1 MKQGLLLYWEILKNI
16 SYSAMTSFSVVGASC
31 IISLCPIWFPWIP
44 QKHQKHYNLCFSR
57 FSPRSL
63 CLLFSSTS
71 DIIALHS
78 RHHIST
84 QLNST
89 RFWLL
94 LSTLYFA
101 GGYKFYIQFLKWKWG
116 GQNYAMVYLLVQH
129 PDIGYLIVKSPS
141 PPQYGVMLLPS
152 FWVKNIGLVKDK
164 NLGLPVPI
172 SFRWFPT
179 LSSPPN
185 AISTLEVSASKYFE
199 ENKNKNSWA
208 TPWWRHLPS
217 QQCWG

>member
-101 GGYKFYIQFLKWKWG
+101 GGYKFYIQFFKWKWG

-129 PDIGYLIVKSPS
+129 PNIGYLIVNH
-141 PPQYGVMLLPS
+141 PPPHSMGLCS
-152 FWVKNIGLVKDK
+152 FLHFEWKI
-164 NLGLPVPI
+164 LG
-172 SFRWFPT
+172 
-179 LSSPPN
+179 
-185 AISTLEVSASKYFE
+185 
-199 ENKNKNSWA
+199 
-208 TPWWRHLPS
+208 WWKTKT
-217 QQCWG
+217 